1 MNQGVVDLTVP
12 FYEGMPADD
21 LGPKFW
27 VRLSH
32 AASRQIY
39 QYTQNREGRV
49 FLTTDH
55 VGTHLDGP
63 LRFDPAGAAA
73 EQIPL
78 DRVIRPA
85 RMLDL
90 RGRGRQFPI
99 GPDVLESVSDGPDAG
114 DAAVLWTGHDL
125 HLNNPDYFYNRPHLT
140 PEGAEWLVDHKAGIV
155 AADFPG
161 IGRPGDDR
169 FVTKRILHR
178 AEALTV
184 EQLCNLEPL
193 EGKNWHL
200 FAAPLRIR
208 GAAGSLLRAVGL
220 VDWRPREVVDLT
232 LDTFREMS
240 ALGGA
245 VPTIWTRADHDLTGF
260 FYKGELSYQTTSM
273 FLSEHAGTHLDAP
286 YHFDEQGAA
295 IHELP
300 VEGLLVR
307 ARVFDFSHKKAL
319 EGIAPEDLEAA
330 VRAGVEPRSGNAFV
344 IWTGHSKNYDRPDFT
359 WHRPFITPE
368 GARWIA
374 ARRPAYVLTDLVGL
388 DPPHDPVTPVHM
400 AFLHAGVPFVQVTT
414 NLDRLAEGEW
424 WTACF
429 PLKLGQGHGGAAAC
443 DRSPGLSA
451 SLREDARLVH
461 PLVMRRTTMSV
472 IRNLAA
478 AAGAAALALSM
489 LSGNASAQESVLD
502 KVKQTGTL
510 KVCFAQG
517 QPDNYKD
524 PKTGEW
530 TGVFVDLVHQLAD
543 WMKVEIEPAE
553 VQWNVAV
560 LSLNRGDCDLF
571 GSSLVYNAPRAM
583 QINHIRPMWAK
594 GMNAAIPKDNPREFE
609 SPADLDSED
618 VTLAVIV
625 GSREHET
632 AKRLFPKAV

>member
-1 MNQGVVDLTVP
+1 MNQDVVDLTVP

-99 GPDVLESVSDGPDAG
+99 GPEVLESVSNGLDAG

-125 HLNNPDYFYNRPHLT
+125 HLNNPDYFYNRPYLT
-140 PEGAEWLVDHKAGIV
+140 PEGAEWLADRKAGLV

-169 FVTKRILHR
+169 FVAKRILHR
-178 AEALTV
+178 GGALTV

-193 EGKNWHL
+193 EGRNWHL

-208 GAAGSLLRAVGL
+208 GTAGSLLRAVGL

-232 LDTFREMS
+232 LDTFREMN

-245 VPTIWTRADHDLTGF
+245 VPTTWTRADHDLTGF
-260 FYKGELSYQTTSM
+260 FYEGELSYQTTSM

-286 YHFDEQGAA
+286 YHFDEKGAA

-300 VEGLLVR
+300 VEGLLVK
-307 ARVFDFSHKKAL
+307 ARVFDFSHKKPL
-319 EGIAPEDLEAA
+319 EGITPEDLEAA
-330 VRAGVEPRSGNAFV
+330 VRGGVEPQSGDSFV
-344 IWTGHSKNYDRPDFT
+344 IWTGHSKNYDRPDYT
-359 WHRPFITPE
+359 WHRPFITAE
-368 GARWIA
+368 GAQWIA

-388 DPPHDPVTPVHM
+388 DPPDDPVTPVHM

-414 NLDRLAEGEW
+414 NLDRLAEGDW

-429 PLKLGQGHGGAAAC
+429 PLKLVKGTGAPLRAIAA
-443 DRSPGLSA
+443 
-451 SLREDARLVH
+451 RE
-461 PLVMRRTTMSV
+461 
-472 IRNLAA
+472 
-478 AAGAAALALSM
+478 
-489 LSGNASAQESVLD
+489 
-502 KVKQTGTL
+502 
-510 KVCFAQG
+510 
-517 QPDNYKD
+517 
-524 PKTGEW
+524 
-530 TGVFVDLVHQLAD
+530 
-543 WMKVEIEPAE
+543 
-553 VQWNVAV
+553 
-560 LSLNRGDCDLF
+560 
-571 GSSLVYNAPRAM
+571 
-583 QINHIRPMWAK
+583 
-594 GMNAAIPKDNPREFE
+594 
-609 SPADLDSED
+609 
-618 VTLAVIV
+618 
-625 GSREHET
+625 
-632 AKRLFPKAV
+632 